1 MFCVN
6 RKCTRSGVELGWTKV
21 GQRRVCWSGSWFLL
35 VFMLAY
41 LMVQTCITGERQQTF
56 HWFVYVGPHTT
67 VISAPTKP
75 EVTVYMGTENME
87 PIVRRSSDGF

>member
-1 MFCVN
+1 
-6 RKCTRSGVELGWTKV
+6 
-21 GQRRVCWSGSWFLL
+21 
-35 VFMLAY
+35 
-41 LMVQTCITGERQQTF
+41 MVQTCITGERQQTF